1 MQKGVFFSD
10 SWISLG
16 WATVLVAMRMTVAKK
31 GFNTVL
37 LFKFSIVDTRI
48 IWSLKESS
56 YVAAS
61 YEVAFTMSTLQLCG

>member
-1 MQKGVFFSD
+1 MQKGCFFSD

-16 WATVLVAMRMTVAKK
+16 WAAVLVAMRMAVAKK
-31 GFNTVL
+31 GFNPVL
-37 LFKFSIVDTRI
+37 LFKSSIVDTHI
-48 IWSLKESS
+48 IWPLKESS